1 MTLPD
6 DRREAVQDPIGSEP
20 RKEAYIGLGSNLGDR
35 ESYLQD
41 AVRELALHPLVDVV
55 RVSDIYETEP
65 VGYADQG
72 RFLNLVA
79 VVSTT
84 LPPASLH
91 HHMKTIEDGLGRI
104 RTIRNGPRTVDLD
117 LLLMD
122 DTVLDTSELIIPHP
136 RMWERAFVLIPMRD
150 AAKGKPHLLAT
161 IAEHLDRLEGKEG
174 VTRWSNFNWR
184 SVSER
189 SGS

>member
-6 DRREAVQDPIGSEP
+6 DRREAVPDLAGAEQWT
-20 RKEAYIGLGSNLGDR
+20 EAYIGIGSNLGER
-35 ESYLQD
+35 ETYLQE
-41 AVRELALHPLVDVV
+41 AVRELGLHPLVEVD

-72 RFLNLVA
+72 SFLNMVA
-79 VVSTT
+79 VVRTQ
-84 LPPASLH
+84 LLPASLH
-91 HHMKTIEDGLGRI
+91 KHMKDIEDRLGRV

-122 DTVLDTSELIIPHP
+122 EIALDTPDLIIPHP
-136 RMWERAFVLIPMRD
+136 RMWERAFVLIPLLDTAEER
-150 AAKGKPHLLAT
+150 PNLLAT
-161 IAEHLDRLEGKEG
+161 IAEHLDGLDGKEG

>member
-6 DRREAVQDPIGSEP
+6 DRREAVPDPIGSEL

-35 ESYLQD
+35 ETYLQD
-41 AVRELALHPLVDVV
+41 AIRELGLHPLVDVV

-72 RFLNLVA
+72 RFLNMVA

-91 HHMKTIEDGLGRI
+91 HHMKEIEDGLGRI

-122 DTVLDTSELIIPHP
+122 DNVLDTSELIIPHP
-136 RMWERAFVLIPMRD
+136 RMWERAFVLVPMRD

-161 IAEHLDRLEGKEG
+161 IAGHLDRLEGKEG

>member
-6 DRREAVQDPIGSEP
+6 DRHEAVPEPAGTEQWKESFIG
-20 RKEAYIGLGSNLGDR
+20 IGSNLGQR
-35 ESYLQD
+35 ESYLRE
-41 AVRELALHPLVDVV
+41 AVRELGLHQLVEVV

-72 RFLNLVA
+72 RFLNMVA
-79 VVSTT
+79 VVRTQ

-91 HHMKTIEDGLGRI
+91 KHMKNIEDRLGRV

-122 DTVLDTSELIIPHP
+122 ETALDTPELIIPHP
-136 RMWERAFVLIPMRD
+136 RMWERAFVLIPLLD
-150 AAKGKPHLLAT
+150 TAAERPKLLAT
-161 IAEHLDRLEGKEG
+161 IAEHLDSLDGKEG